1 MTRRLILV
9 LMAVGLLP
17 LTALAA
23 LADEPIEAFYGVYVG
38 SAEVFDGDGNVVEER
53 DLEIEIGAGERGAI
67 HIRWSNVTLVDGRR
81 DVPGVEWRLQHLSM
95 IPRRG
100 DGLFIEDTR
109 GSLFSGRRDIEVM
122 GGDALRWG
130 RIQDNSLD
138 VFAMGVLDDGGYVL
152 QSYSRRLTEIGLE
165 IEFRAYRNGS
175 IVRSILGQ
183 TVRVGD

>member
-1 MTRRLILV
+1 MTRRLIL
-9 LMAVGLLP
+9 AVFLVGWLP
-17 LTALAA
+17 FTA

-95 IPRRG
+95 VPRRG
-100 DGLFIEDTR
+100 DGLFVEDTR

-138 VFAMGVLDDGGYVL
+138 IFAMGVLDDGGYVL
-152 QSYSRRLTEIGLE
+152 QSYARRLTDIGLE

-175 IVRSILGQ
+175 LIRSILGQ
-183 TVRVGD
+183 TVRVGG

>member
-1 MTRRLILV
+1 MTRRLIL
-9 LMAVGLLP
+9 AVFLVGWLP
-17 LTALAA
+17 FTA
-23 LADEPIEAFYGVYVG
+23 LADESIEAFYGVYVG

-95 IPRRG
+95 VPRRG
-100 DGLFIEDTR
+100 DGLFVEDTR

-138 VFAMGVLDDGGYVL
+138 IFAMGVLDDGGYVL
-152 QSYSRRLTEIGLE
+152 QSYARRLTDIGLE
-165 IEFRAYRNGS
+165 IEFRAYRNGNL
-175 IVRSILGQ
+175 IRSILGQ
-183 TVRVGD
+183 TVRVDG

>member
-1 MTRRLILV
+1 MTRRLIL
-9 LMAVGLLP
+9 AVFLVGWLP
-17 LTALAA
+17 FTA

-67 HIRWSNVTLVDGRR
+67 NIRWSNVTLVDGRR

-95 IPRRG
+95 VPRRG
-100 DGLFIEDTR
+100 DGLFVEDTR

-152 QSYSRRLTEIGLE
+152 QSYARRLTDIGLE

-175 IVRSILGQ
+175 LIRSILGQ
-183 TVRVGD
+183 TVRVGG